1 MPHPV
6 FTDDYIRKMCP
17 ENHPFSLKELS
28 MYRDTK
34 TPKYLEKK
42 PGIKYVPMPV
52 RPPVTKSA
60 LARRMVPLGNKEQLL
75 SANKAIE
82 KLLKEGGS
90 AEEEKVEL
98 EDYGDGSEYTD
109 ADDNSDN
116 EYGSVDT
123 GVASSEDAMD
133 AERDAVME
141 ALRKQDI
148 DEDDVRNM
156 SREDVEDVV
165 TEQNLSLSER
175 DLLMEISGN
184 DGPSTNLRSARRE
197 LDYPGQ
203 SLSPYQNKPFQNL
216 RPRQPVNYA

>member
-82 KLLKEGGS
+82 NLLKEGGS
-90 AEEEKVEL
+90 VEEEKVDL

-116 EYGSVDT
+116 GYGSVDT
-123 GVASSEDAMD
+123 DVASSEDAMD
-133 AERDAVME
+133 AEREAVME
-141 ALRKQDI
+141 ALQNQEI
-148 DEDDVRNM
+148 YEADVPNM
-156 SREDVEDVV
+156 SKADVEDVV
-165 TEQNLSLSER
+165 AAQNLFCLW
-175 DLLMEISGN
+175 
-184 DGPSTNLRSARRE
+184 
-197 LDYPGQ
+197 
-203 SLSPYQNKPFQNL
+203 K
-216 RPRQPVNYA
+216 

>member
-60 LARRMVPLGNKEQLL
+60 LARRMVPLGNNERLL
-75 SANKAIE
+75 SANEAIE
-82 KLLKEGGS
+82 NLLKEGAGAGGAAGG
-90 AEEEKVEL
+90 AEEDEL

-133 AERDAVME
+133 AEREAVME
-141 ALRKQDI
+141 ALQNQEI
-148 DEDDVRNM
+148 YEADVPNM
-156 SREDVEDVV
+156 SKADVEDVV
-165 TEQNLSLSER
+165 AAQNLFCSW
-175 DLLMEISGN
+175 
-184 DGPSTNLRSARRE
+184 
-197 LDYPGQ
+197 
-203 SLSPYQNKPFQNL
+203 K
-216 RPRQPVNYA
+216 

>member
-98 EDYGDGSEYTD
+98 EDYQGAEGGVAD
-109 ADDNSDN
+109 ALDQEEIDDVADMSPEDIEELAETQGLDDN
-116 EYGSVDT
+116 EVEELQAQVQ
-123 GVASSEDAMD
+123 GVRRSSRLAS
-133 AERDAVME
+133 R
-141 ALRKQDI
+141 
-148 DEDDVRNM
+148 
-156 SREDVEDVV
+156 
-165 TEQNLSLSER
+165 
-175 DLLMEISGN
+175 
-184 DGPSTNLRSARRE
+184 PSTPEAAGSSMQPFTPTAKRYLERERRLRE
-197 LDYPGQ
+197 EQKTP
-203 SLSPYQNKPFQNL
+203 
-216 RPRQPVNYA
+216 